1 MRRLLL
7 TVAALSAAACASPA
21 PCTQALCPARYD
33 GTYRVSGWTSPVT
46 VSRGTPAIPIVS
58 DSSVEVLSGR
68 VEFVNRRAVVRA
80 AEGSSFR
87 FSVSSDDAHVASIII
102 SSGEVSVALSS
113 TSAPTTLAPG
123 QVFLFPA
130 SKK

>member
-7 TVAALSAAACASPA
+7 ASAIASAAACASPG
-21 PCTQALCPARYD
+21 PCTQALCPRHLD
-33 GTYRVSGWTSPVT
+33 GSYRVSGWTNPVT
-46 VSRGTPAIPIVS
+46 VTSGAPEIPIVS

-87 FSVSSDDAHVASIII
+87 F
-102 SSGEVSVALSS
+102 EVSTASVRVPAIIVAAGSVTVALSS
-113 TSAPTTLAPG
+113 TAAPSPLTPG
-123 QVFLFPA
+123 VTYYLPVGD
-130 SKK
+130 